1 MLPEYCFPVSENA
14 CENGRCVRR
23 RNSMASVTLKN
34 VKKIYPFN
42 GDDAKKKKK
51 KKGEEAPEKKVNLQI
66 TDKGVVAVQEFSLD
80 IKDKEFIVLVGPSG
94 CGKSTTLRMIAG
106 LEEISEGELYIGD
119 RLVNDVAPKDRDIA
133 MVFQNYALY
142 PHMTVYENMAFALK
156 LRHAPKDEIDKKV
169 KEAAEILDI
178 TQYLG
183 RKPKALSGGQRHRVA
198 IGRAIVRDP
207 QVMLMDEPLSNLDA
221 KLRNQMRAE
230 IIKLRERINTTFIYV
245 THDQTEAMTLGDRIV
260 IMKDGFIQQIGTPQE
275 VFNHPYNLF
284 VATFIGTPQ
293 MNMFEN
299 AKLVKADGKYAV
311 QLDNQTVV
319 LSDEK
324 QAKLA
329 ANNVAE
335 QDVVLGVRPEHIE
348 LTAGGIEGKVD
359 VSEMMGSTV
368 HLHVT
373 SMGRDVVLV
382 VSTMNMTG
390 AEVAAL
396 SSGSTVHFSFP
407 GQVCHI
413 FSKETGINLEA

>member
-1 MLPEYCFPVSENA
+1 
-14 CENGRCVRR
+14 
-23 RNSMASVTLKN
+23 MASLTLKN
-34 VKKIYPFN
+34 IKKVYPFN

-51 KKGEEAPEKKVNLQI
+51 KKGDEPEKKNNLQI
-66 TDKGVVAVQEFSLD
+66 TDEGVVAVQEFNLD
-80 IKDKEFIVLVGPSG
+80 IADKEFIVLVGPSG

-106 LEEISEGELYIGD
+106 LEEISGGELYIGD

-156 LRHAPKDEIDKKV
+156 LRHTPKDEIDRKV

-183 RKPKALSGGQRHRVA
+183 RKPKALSGGQRQRVA
-198 IGRAIVRDP
+198 IGRAIVRAP

-284 VATFIGTPQ
+284 VAAFIGTPQ
-293 MNMFEN
+293 MNLFD
-299 AKLVKADGKYAV
+299 AKLVKNNGKYAV
-311 QLDNQTVV
+311 ELANITVE
-319 LSDEK
+319 LSAEK
-324 QAKLA
+324 QEKLA
-329 ANNVAE
+329 ANGVE
-335 QDVVLGVRPEHIE
+335 PQDIVLGVRPEHIE
-348 LTAGGIEGKVD
+348 LASEGVDAKVD
-359 VSEMMGSTV
+359 VSEMMGSSV

-373 SMGRDVVLV
+373 AMGRDVVLV

-390 AEVAAL
+390 AEVSAL
-396 SSGSTVHFSFP
+396 TGGASVKFNFGGH
-407 GQVCHI
+407 VCHV
-413 FSKETGINLEA
+413 FNKETGINLEA

>member
-1 MLPEYCFPVSENA
+1 
-14 CENGRCVRR
+14 
-23 RNSMASVTLKN
+23 MASLTLKN
-34 VKKIYPFN
+34 VKKIYPFS
-42 GDDAKKKKK
+42 GDDTKKKK
-51 KKGEEAPEKKVNLQI
+51 KKGDAPEKKTNLQI
-66 TDKGVVAVQEFSLD
+66 TDKGVVAVQDFNLE
-80 IKDKEFIVLVGPSG
+80 IADKEFIVLVGPSG

-156 LRHAPKDEIDKKV
+156 LRHTPKDEIDRAV
-169 KEAAEILDI
+169 KQAAEILDI

-183 RKPKALSGGQRHRVA
+183 RKPKALSGGQRQRVA
-198 IGRAIVRDP
+198 IGRAIVREP
-207 QVMLMDEPLSNLDA
+207 QVLLMDEPLSNLDA

-284 VATFIGTPQ
+284 VAGFIGSPQ
-293 MNMFEN
+293 MNLFD
-299 AKLVKADGKYAV
+299 AKLVKRNGKYAV
-311 QLDNQTVV
+311 VLDNLTVE
-319 LSDEK
+319 LSEEK
-324 QAKLA
+324 QAALA
-329 ANNVAE
+329 KNNVAE
-335 QDVVLGVRPEHIE
+335 QEITLGVRPEHIT
-348 LTAGGIEGKVD
+348 LCDNGGISAKVD

-373 SMGRDVVLV
+373 AMGRDVVLV
-382 VSTMNMTG
+382 ISTMNMTG

-396 SSGSTVHFSFP
+396 SNGANVSFDFN
-407 GQVCHI
+407 GTVCHV
-413 FSKETGINLEA
+413 FNKETGINLEA